1 MTTVAIH
8 AWFLII
14 DMTTAMAVV
23 GDQLLQKQYKVNPVL
38 LYNKVSRDV
47 TKYQDRTNLSS
58 TEFSLVIKN
67 YTESNLNINYT

>member
-38 LYNKVSRDV
+38 
-47 TKYQDRTNLSS
+47 YQM
-58 TEFSLVIKN
+58 
-67 YTESNLNINYT
+67 Y